1 MKQNFV
7 LIVSIVIG
15 IFAAILSRAWIDSK
29 NAEYKKEMNRLY
41 AGAEKIE
48 VLVAKRPLPSGTT
61 LQTSDLGLFEVF
73 ATSVTDDNILHADY
87 MKIIGRTLVHSLDMK
102 DPVLWTYIDGGRDKE
117 PGLSDDIQKEM
128 RAVSIPV
135 SGASG
140 VSGMIRPSDCV
151 DVLGSFALPSSESTA
166 KDGEME
172 MVTRTV
178 LQNVTIL
185 AVGTDTGRS
194 SGNRRD
200 SSGYGT
206 VTLQVTPREAE
217 VLVFAQQMK
226 GRLFLTLRNKDDV
239 YFEPDTPRIDF
250 NQIEKTL
257 KELNDKRQNKI
268 RGVRPAT
275 RQAN

>member
-7 LIVSIVIG
+7 LIVSIG

-61 LQTSDLGLFEVF
+61 LQTSDLGLLEVF

-135 SGASG
+135 SGAAG

-194 SGNRRD
+194 IGTRRD

-268 RGVRPAT
+268 RGVRPTT